1 MTTSKQQ
8 DESADAGR
16 PGLLARL
23 KARVLPEM
31 ADFYALL
38 VAQCTVTAQGTN
50 RLLQFLRDDDPAMG
64 LEVRHLEHE
73 GDRIKTRNLEILH
86 RSFATPMD
94 REDFYDAVMAIDE
107 ILNYAKTSVRE
118 IEILELSPDAHMVEM
133 AALLDA
139 GAQAL
144 LHGFQHL
151 EHEPAAADR
160 YAEQARKSERDMEKA
175 YRRALAT
182 LFDPALQL
190 ERLKGLNAA
199 GASAAELDQRS
210 ADTLLLVTQML
221 KRREIYRHLS
231 NASDHLAHAAQVLED
246 IVNKAT

>member
-1 MTTSKQQ
+1 MTTSKQRPV
-8 DESADAGR
+8 DVSR

-38 VAQCTVTAQGTN
+38 VAQCAVTAEGTS
-50 RLLQFLRDDDPAMG
+50 LLVQFLRDGDPAKG
-64 LEVRHLEHE
+64 IEVRRLEHE
-73 GDRIKTRNLEILH
+73 GDRIKARNLETLH

-94 REDFYDAVMAIDE
+94 REDFYDAVTAIDE

-118 IEILELSPDAHMVEM
+118 MEILDLRPDAQMVEL
-133 AALLDA
+133 AVLVDA

-144 LHGFQHL
+144 LLACQQL
-151 EHEPAAADR
+151 EHDPAVAER
-160 YAEQARKSERDMEKA
+160 YGEQARKTERDVEKA
-175 YRRALAT
+175 YRRALAV
-182 LFDPALQL
+182 LFDPTLQL
-190 ERLKGLNAA
+190 ERLKGM
-199 GASAAELDQRS
+199 SEAELDQRC
-210 ADTLLLVTQML
+210 ADMLVLVTEML

-231 NASDHLAHAAQVLED
+231 NASDHVAHAAQVLED